1 LVLVALPKQM
11 VQILFY
17 QPLHQQAVVVLL
29 RELLREVA
37 VLVAVLLIVLAQKL
51 LVLELL
57 ARVITAAIVQD
68 K

>member
-17 QPLHQQAVVVLL
+17 QPLHQQAAVVLL
-29 RELLREVA
+29 REPPLEVA
-37 VLVAVLLIVLAQKL
+37 VLVAVLLIVLVQKH

-57 ARVITAAIVQD
+57 ARVITAALARF